1 VEILPPVESGFL
13 AFVLSVRTGM
23 DLVYRLELRAF
34 VGSIPTRSTILSIT
48 YRGPPF
54 QLGVIWRQMRKLS
67 NSHGHRAELVGGS
80 ALFHIGAEFELIE
93 KQGG

>member
-1 VEILPPVESGFL
+1 MEILPPVESGFL

-54 QLGVIWRQMRKLS
+54 GINILDTHVRLVH
-67 NSHGHRAELVGGS
+67 NLVHGR
-80 ALFHIGAEFELIE
+80 
-93 KQGG
+93 

>member
-48 YRGPPF
+48 YRG

-80 ALFHIGAEFELIE
+80 ALFMSEPNLS
-93 KQGG
+93 